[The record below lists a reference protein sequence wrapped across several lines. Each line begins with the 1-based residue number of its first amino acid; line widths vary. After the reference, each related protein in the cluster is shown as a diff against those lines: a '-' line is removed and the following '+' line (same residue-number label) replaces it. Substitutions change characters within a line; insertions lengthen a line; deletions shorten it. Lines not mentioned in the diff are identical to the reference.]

1 MVDPLIAL
9 VAVLAIVEYMGFGL
23 ATGWARLKYEI
34 AAPAT
39 TGNEIFE
46 RHFRAQQNTLE
57 QLVAFIPALIVCGM
71 FSNATAAAVAGLV
84 FIIGRLLY
92 YRAYVKAP
100 KSRSLGFALGF
111 AAMIYLLIASLVGV
125 IGAMM

>member
-1 MVDPLIAL
+1 MDPLIAL
-9 VAVLAIVEYMGFGL
+9 VIVLALVEYMGFAY
-23 ATGWARLKYEI
+23 ATGRARLKYEI

-57 QLVAFIPALIVCGM
+57 QLIAFIPALIICGM
-71 FSNATAAAVAGLV
+71 FSNATAAAVAGLM
-84 FIIGRLLY
+84 FIVARYLY
-92 YRAYVKAP
+92 YRGYVKEP
-100 KSRSLGFALGF
+100 KSRSLGFGLGF
-111 AAMIYLLIASLVGV
+111 LAMVYLLIASLVGV